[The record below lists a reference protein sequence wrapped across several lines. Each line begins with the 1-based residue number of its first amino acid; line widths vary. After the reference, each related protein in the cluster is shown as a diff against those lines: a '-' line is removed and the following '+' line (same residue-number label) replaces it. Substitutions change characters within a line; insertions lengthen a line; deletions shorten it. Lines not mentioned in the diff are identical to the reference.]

1 LCTDENGS
9 QVYIQGKKY
18 DVFMPISGVQQVDV
32 MAPLDSA
39 LMGVSTLQAYFFY
52 SKQSAC
58 VDETLWTSVLVKGEL
73 WHLP

>member
-1 LCTDENGS
+1 
-9 QVYIQGKKY
+9 
-18 DVFMPISGVQQVDV
+18 MPISGVQQVDV